1 MKKYILFDHDGV
13 LVDTE
18 YWYYTANKRVLTEM
32 GIELMME
39 QYLEI
44 MIQGRSCLDLI
55 ATKGADKEKVT
66 QARERRNQYYQNYL
80 KKENIEIPGVEKVLK
95 ELSLNYKMAIITTA
109 KKQDFALIHKDRN
122 IVSYMDFVLVREDYE
137 KSKPHPEPYLKG
149 VKQFGCKK
157 EEVLIV
163 EDSERGLNSAV
174 AAGIECAI
182 VYNEFTKA
190 HDFSKATYK
199 INSLSE
205 LESLLKA

>member
-1 MKKYILFDHDGV
+1 MQSAYLIFD
-13 LVDTE
+13 L
-18 YWYYTANKRVLTEM
+18 A
-32 GIELMME
+32 
-39 QYLEI
+39 
-44 MIQGRSCLDLI
+44 
-55 ATKGADKEKVT
+55 
-66 QARERRNQYYQNYL
+66 
-80 KKENIEIPGVEKVLK
+80 KVLI
-95 ELSLNYKMAIITTA
+95 YG
-109 KKQDFALIHKDRN
+109 
-122 IVSYMDFVLVREDYE
+122 FVLVREDYE

-182 VYNEFTKA
+182 VYNEFTKS

-205 LESLLKA
+205 LARIFHKKGQTTSNSLIE

>member
-1 MKKYILFDHDGV
+1 
-13 LVDTE
+13 
-18 YWYYTANKRVLTEM
+18 
-32 GIELMME
+32 
-39 QYLEI
+39 
-44 MIQGRSCLDLI
+44 
-55 ATKGADKEKVT
+55 
-66 QARERRNQYYQNYL
+66 
-80 KKENIEIPGVEKVLK
+80 
-95 ELSLNYKMAIITTA
+95 
-109 KKQDFALIHKDRN
+109 
-122 IVSYMDFVLVREDYE
+122 MDCVLVREDYE

-182 VYNEFTKA
+182 VYNGFTKS

-199 INSLSE
+199 IHSLSE